1 MENKN
6 NFNKVSGFSDIF
18 SDELS
23 LTQKLDS
30 KFFNFTALWGYEKI
44 ETPIIEKSSIF
55 SRKTGSSIG
64 SNIYNF
70 TDPSG
75 LDVSLRADFTTSIMR
90 SYLENNFTNNE
101 MRFSYSGE
109 IYRYDGDINNN
120 YSRQNG
126 VELIGSSNIYSDL
139 EIIAMSKIFLS
150 SVIHDDIKISMGH
163 VGILQDVIKYFELND
178 RIGLFLLQNIDF
190 IKNES
195 SNEQIIS
202 RAEEHGI
209 FFDKE
214 VSVFNSS
221 SDDISSLL
229 NFAFHKDSKFQQTRN
244 SESIINGLMNKL
256 SKNISKSK
264 FSECLDVFRNLVNI
278 NGDLDYSISEANKI
292 LSNIPV
298 KSNLKSLYDLVN
310 NLNYYEIDDSDVLM
324 NFGLVREWGYYT
336 GFVFDIY
343 NGENV
348 ILGGGG
354 RYDSLGNS
362 LGESLPAAGFA
373 VDSEK
378 IISNNNKSI
387 KNTTN
392 KKITV
397 FINDEK
403 DLNEAI
409 MTCKE
414 ERSRGNIVS
423 LKSSFANLDDAKK
436 WSANNE
442 VSEIIFFENNKIIR
456 SEIKLG

>member
-1 MENKN
+1 
-6 NFNKVSGFSDIF
+6 
-18 SDELS
+18 
-23 LTQKLDS
+23 
-30 KFFNFTALWGYEKI
+30 
-44 ETPIIEKSSIF
+44 
-55 SRKTGSSIG
+55 
-64 SNIYNF
+64 
-70 TDPSG
+70 
-75 LDVSLRADFTTSIMR
+75 
-90 SYLENNFTNNE
+90 
-101 MRFSYSGE
+101 
-109 IYRYDGDINNN
+109 
-120 YSRQNG
+120 
-126 VELIGSSNIYSDL
+126 
-139 EIIAMSKIFLS
+139 
-150 SVIHDDIKISMGH
+150 
-163 VGILQDVIKYFELND
+163 
-178 RIGLFLLQNIDF
+178 
-190 IKNES
+190 
-195 SNEQIIS
+195 
-202 RAEEHGI
+202 
-209 FFDKE
+209 
-214 VSVFNSS
+214 
-221 SDDISSLL
+221 
-229 NFAFHKDSKFQQTRN
+229 
-244 SESIINGLMNKL
+244 
-256 SKNISKSK
+256 
-264 FSECLDVFRNLVNI
+264 
-278 NGDLDYSISEANKI
+278 
-292 LSNIPV
+292 
-298 KSNLKSLYDLVN
+298 
-310 NLNYYEIDDSDVLM
+310 M

-387 KNTTN
+387 KNATN